1 MITASELVQQIT
13 NRGSSARTAKPTIP
27 EELLTKTRR
36 DIARRLKAEGLE
48 INPPEVFRDV
58 CTHAAALGLSTFG
71 GYQRPR
77 KGFILFGSVGCGK
90 TTLVKRAFK
99 NTRIPFLSAIR
110 VIQDGIEYS
119 DSFAVDRRELS
130 RRDLILDDLGA
141 EPQGAHRFGNPINL
155 AEWLTWRY
163 DVFQRFG
170 SLTFITTN
178 LENGEAIAGLYGER
192 IFSRIQEMT
201 EPILYN
207 HPDRRGSL

>member
-1 MITASELVQQIT
+1 MITTASELVQQIT
-13 NRGSSARTAKPTIP
+13 NRGSSARTAKPIP

-71 GYQRPR
+71 GFQRPL
-77 KGFILFGSVGCGK
+77 KGFILFGGVGCGK
-90 TTLVKRAFK
+90 TTLVRKAFR

-110 VIQDGIEYS
+110 VIQDGIEYA

-141 EPQGAHRFGNPINL
+141 EPQGVHRFGNPISL
-155 AEWLTWRY
+155 VEWLTWRY
-163 DVFQRFG
+163 EVFKRFG
-170 SLTFITTN
+170 SLTYFTAN
-178 LENGEAIAGLYGER
+178 ARSGSDLEDLYGGRIISRIKEMAEAIPYD
-192 IFSRIQEMT
+192 
-201 EPILYN
+201 